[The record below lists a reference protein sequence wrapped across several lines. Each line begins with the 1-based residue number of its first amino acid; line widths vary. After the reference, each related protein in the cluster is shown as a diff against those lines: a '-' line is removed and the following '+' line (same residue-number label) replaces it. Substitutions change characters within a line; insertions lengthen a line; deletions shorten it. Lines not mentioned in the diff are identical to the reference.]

1 MSEGRT
7 ILDAIKAGK
16 ARLDAIRV
24 DRLEAQRE
32 RNRELVGRERTDR
45 EGVFAVRDS
54 APRGRELSFSP
65 FSAKVQTIYRKGVS
79 KPIYRSRETNVFI
92 SRATATRIRQTT
104 AAQQAYNSIRSRFP
118 NMTHDE
124 ARDKVNRLTEL
135 SARRQLGEE
144 VDIEIADIFG
154 YPV

>member
-1 MSEGRT
+1 MSAGRT

-32 RNRELVGRERTDR
+32 RTRQLVGRERTSV

-54 APRGRELSFSP
+54 APIGRELSFSP

-79 KPIYRSRETNVFI
+79 KPIYRDRETNRFI
-92 SRATATRIRQTT
+92 TRATATQVRGTI
-104 AAQQAYNSIRSRFP
+104 AAKTAYNTIRSRFP

-124 ARDKVNRLTEL
+124 AADKVNQLTNL
-135 SARRQLGEE
+135 SIRRQLDED